1 MYYKLYKVEDKNGND
16 KTDEASLNRIGRI
29 FDFTIEDLLSSENR
43 RVYLE
48 CVYPSFLKSLITSH
62 VTAVESDKSSSTV
75 KLHTENSVY
84 YFKRE

>member
-1 MYYKLYKVEDKNGND
+1 MYYKLYKVEDKNGDD

-43 RVYLE
+43 SVCLE

-62 VTAVESDKSSSTV
+62 VVAVESDKTSDTV